1 MRTSIRSDAF
11 GAPPPP
17 LAGEGRGGGRS
28 PLAPHATLPPAPSR
42 KREGEARGLGALAL
56 SLLLASACG
65 SDHVPAPTVASAE
78 VIRGAFTLEREG
90 HSERV
95 VGTSRV
101 ENQAQAATGEDGRG
115 VVQLDSGAWILLDR
129 SSRVA
134 VELAA
139 VQLTAGRAWIDAS
152 NAEETTV
159 RTEHGS
165 VRASNATFAVELGS
179 GNVSVYCA
187 SGELTYES
195 PGGSDRLAQG
205 ERVVLAGSTEP
216 EVEPQDL
223 WDDWTGGLAD
233 PGRARYPE
241 ATHLGVLAGRRLDE
255 RGQART
261 PLPIRAHEVNVA
273 IRGDLATTEV
283 VQTFFN
289 ARSDVLEG
297 EWAIRLPRGAIVQ
310 AFAIDQGGGFSES
323 VVNAMSV
330 AEGYQL
336 SWMGEQA
343 SGAKLTYDG
352 PDRLRARIHPV
363 SPGGTVRVRLRYTE
377 WLDRVGD
384 RRTYAYPMRVEG
396 EPPLLGEFIL
406 QVDTTGA
413 VLRGMRAGMGA
424 TVENGRVVLRR
435 SDFRP
440 RADFSLDLYDETAP
454 PSDQVTSYVVSAP
467 AEQGGGPQAEGQES
481 YILFDIPTEAIVA
494 DQEQETPPPLE
505 LVMLL
510 DVSGETD
517 PEDLEIARAV
527 IEAVLRQ
534 VTPTDRVA
542 IRLADLS
549 AHVPEGAPEGL
560 APASEEN
567 REALLESIARV
578 NLGGATDLGRSL
590 REAAQLVA
598 GRPRAAVLYL
608 GDGLPTTGD
617 LDATALRAT
626 LATLDAPPRFFGLAI
641 GDGSN
646 VGLLRRLFDGHAELV
661 TERTEAARIIM
672 RVLAEAAQPT
682 LRGVTVDL
690 GENVERVYPR
700 PPILV
705 RDGEHLRL
713 VGRLVGEVPER
724 ITVRGHFDG
733 EAFEK
738 QMQVQRGLVEDQ
750 GDIRRRWGQNRL
762 AELIDEDAGREA
774 MVDLGLRFSLVS
786 PWTSL
791 VVGGMS
797 GGTVAPVTGFDHDP
811 LGVAWGLGGGGA
823 SVPAEMLT
831 SDESGWRRRLRRERP
846 DPATAP
852 EVTWVSRVSDA
863 DEPAPAAGGRG
874 RGRTESGL
882 GADGGLAR
890 AAVQRALSTGERG
903 PRGCY
908 ERRSIVRP
916 DLAGEM
922 TVEVQVDGQGNPQ
935 SVNIVRSS
943 LGDDDVTRCVQTEI
957 RGLRFPSTGSAGTVT
972 VSHTLSFQMPEREF
986 GARRQCSDAAS
997 QPLEVRRNLWRE
1009 RLNVNGGVGGALS
1022 VWREASR
1029 QCELGNWRA
1038 RRTLLHMMLG
1048 HVGGVPG
1055 QVALYRA
1062 FSGNESVADY
1072 LRRIILR
1079 NVRSPSDVMAVR
1091 AGLGLDVPVDWT
1103 LFSRLW
1109 KQNTDPQY
1117 RLQLVRRWLEVVPEE
1132 MDLRIRLLS
1141 LLEQTNALPEAR
1153 RLARELRGDPLADAR
1168 VRTAVGEFWLRQ
1180 ENEAEARRVFSEIVE
1195 RTPLDP
1201 WARRRLGDLYRAH
1214 HWADD
1219 AYREYRTLSR
1229 LRPGDGEVL
1238 LLLARAAAD
1247 AGRIDEALRL
1257 EQRLSESTDP
1267 GVDEGAA
1274 GYARLWTTVRL
1285 ARLKLDAEGDDMRAA
1300 IRRRER
1306 ESGALRDPPA
1316 VFTALT
1322 WAHPDDHPELRAR
1335 YPSTDDDV
1343 RWEVIEL
1350 GGRDHG
1356 IYATSIREREEGEY
1370 LFEVRRNERDEIRDL
1385 TAELMVITNLGTA
1398 EEHIERLP
1406 ITLTREA
1413 TRLRY
1418 RLEANGSLAQVT
1430 IPANERDQ

>member
-1 MRTSIRSDAF
+1 MRTWR
-11 GAPPPP
+11 
-17 LAGEGRGGGRS
+17 
-28 PLAPHATLPPAPSR
+28 PAI
-42 KREGEARGLGALAL
+42 AICALAL
-56 SLLLASACG
+56 CACG

-78 VIRGAFTLEREG
+78 VIRGAFTLERDDHE
-90 HSERV
+90 ERV
-95 VGTSRV
+95 VGTARV
-101 ENQAQAATGEDGRG
+101 ENQAEAATGEDGRG
-115 VVQLDSGAWILLDR
+115 VVTLDSGAWILLDR
-129 SSRVA
+129 SSRA
-134 VELAA
+134 TVELAA
-139 VQLTAGRAWIDAS
+139 IQLSAGRAWVDAS
-152 NAEETTV
+152 NADETTV

-165 VRASNATFAVELGS
+165 VRASNATFAVELGD

-195 PGGSDRLAQG
+195 EGGSDRLAQG

-216 EVEPQDL
+216 NVEPADL

-255 RGQART
+255 TGHART
-261 PLPIRAHEVNVA
+261 PLPIRAHEVNVTV
-273 IRGDLATTEV
+273 RGDLAVTEV

-297 EWAIRLPRGAIVQ
+297 EWGIRLPRGAIVQ
-310 AFAIDQGGGFSES
+310 AFAIDQGAGFQES

-336 SWMGEQA
+336 SWMGQEA

-352 PDRLRARIHPV
+352 PDRLRARIYPV
-363 SPGGTVRVRLRYTE
+363 SPGATVRVRLRYTE

-384 RRTYAYPMRVEG
+384 KRTYVYPMRVEG

-406 QVDTTGA
+406 QVDTSGA
-413 VLRGMRAGMGA
+413 LLRGLRAGMGA
-424 TVENGRVVLRR
+424 TTENGRVVLRR

-454 PSDQVTSYVVSAP
+454 SADQVTSYVVSAP
-467 AEQGGGPQAEGQES
+467 AQQGGGPQAEGQES
-481 YILFDIPTEAIVA
+481 YVLFDIPTEAIVDGEEDA
-494 DQEQETPPPLE
+494 TPPPLE

-542 IRLADLS
+542 IRLADVS
-549 AHVPEGAPEGL
+549 AHAAEGAPDGL
-560 APASEEN
+560 VEATEEN

-626 LATLDAPPRFFGLAI
+626 LATLDSPPRFFGLAI

-646 VGLLRRLFDGHAELV
+646 VGLLRRLFDGNAELV

-682 LRGVTVDL
+682 LRGVSVDL

-705 RDGEHLRL
+705 HDGEHLRL
-713 VGRLVGEVPER
+713 VGRLVGELPTQ
-724 ITVRGHFDG
+724 ITVRGSFDG
-733 EAFEK
+733 EAFERR
-738 QMQVQRGLVEDQ
+738 MTVARGLVEDN
-750 GDIRRRWGQNRL
+750 GDIRKRWGQDRL

-774 MVDLGLRFSLVS
+774 MVDLVLRFGLVS

-791 VVGGMS
+791 VVGGMA

-811 LGVAWGLGGGGA
+811 LGVAWGLGGGEA
-823 SVPAEMLT
+823 SVPAAMLT
-831 SDESGWRRRLRRERP
+831 SDESGWRRRLRRDRP
-846 DPATAP
+846 DPAVAP
-852 EVTWVSRVSDA
+852 EATWVSRVSE
-863 DEPAPAAGGRG
+863 DEPAGPTAGGAPPRGRG
-874 RGRTESGL
+874 RGADSGF

-890 AAVQRALSTGERG
+890 AAVQRALVTGERG

-922 TVEVQVDGQGNPQ
+922 TVEVQVDGQGNPE
-935 SVNIVRSS
+935 SVNIVRNT
-943 LGDDDVTRCVQTEI
+943 LGDDDVQRCVQTEI
-957 RGLRFPSTGSAGTVT
+957 RGLRFPATGNAGTVT

-986 GARRQCSDAAS
+986 GTRRQCSDAS
-997 QPLEVRRNLWRE
+997 QQPLEVRRNLWRE
-1009 RLNVNGGVGGALS
+1009 RLNANAGVGGALS

-1029 QCELGNWRA
+1029 QCELANWRA

-1079 NVRSPSDVMAVR
+1079 NVRSPADVMAVR

-1103 LFSRLW
+1103 LFSTLW
-1109 KQNTDPQY
+1109 KRNPDPRY
-1117 RLQLVRRWLEVVPEE
+1117 RLALVRRWLEVVPEE
-1132 MDLRIRLLS
+1132 MDLRLRLLS
-1141 LLEQTNALPEAR
+1141 LLEQTDGLAEAR
-1153 RLARELRGDPLADAR
+1153 RLARELRADPLADAR

-1285 ARLKLDAEGDDMRAA
+1285 ARLKLDEHADQRAV
-1300 IRRRER
+1300 RRRER
-1306 ESGALRDPPA
+1306 ESGALREPPA
-1316 VFTALT
+1316 IFAALT
-1322 WAHPDDHPELRAR
+1322 WDHPDDHPELRAR
-1335 YPSTDDDV
+1335 YPSTDEDV

-1385 TAELMVITNLGTA
+1385 AAELIVITNLGTP

-1406 ITLTREA
+1406 ITLTRVA

-1418 RLEANGSLAQVT
+1418 RLEGAGSLAQVD